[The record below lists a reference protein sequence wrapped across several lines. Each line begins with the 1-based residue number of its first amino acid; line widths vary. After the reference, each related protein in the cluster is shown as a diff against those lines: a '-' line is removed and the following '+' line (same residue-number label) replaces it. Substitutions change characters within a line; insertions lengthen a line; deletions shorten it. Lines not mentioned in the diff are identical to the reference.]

1 MPYIFFGQNIGG
13 FGYLNQNQKQLLLS
27 FKLENNFKFLI
38 FKISKSTCARGLSL
52 RGENLDTLAQ
62 GFFLNTTF
70 LYFLYY
76 LNTYPNL
83 NTFFNNTSLNFFLA
97 EEKKFRESNVQLSGT
112 EFIIYFVFLK
122 LSKVVNL
129 KSQRA
134 KEVYLYGERRLP
146 LSCPSGF
153 FNFDSLRHKVL
164 TSTGE
169 GGLKVALCLLDNFS
183 RAQRHY
189 FYGGKKFLVRF
200 VPGFCVRF
208 YRAKEV
214 YLYGGRVYDSLLPC
228 VES

>member
-13 FGYLNQNQKQLLLS
+13 FGYLNQNQKQVFLS
-27 FKLENNFKFLI
+27 FKPENNFKSLI

-62 GFFLNTTF
+62 GFFLDTT
-70 LYFLYY
+70 FLYY

-83 NTFFNNTSLNFFLA
+83 NTFFNNTSLNFFLVG
-97 EEKKFRESNVQLSGT
+97 EKKFRESNIQLSET
-112 EFIIYFVFLK
+112 KCVIHFVFLK
-122 LSKVVNL
+122 LSEIVNL

-134 KEVYLYGERRLP
+134 KEVYLYGGRLP

-169 GGLKVALCLLDNFS
+169 RGLKVALCLLDNFS

-200 VPGFCVRF
+200 VPGFVLDFTGQKRSISTGEEFMTLFCPVL
-208 YRAKEV
+208 KVKNE
-214 YLYGGRVYDSLLPC
+214 
-228 VES
+228 